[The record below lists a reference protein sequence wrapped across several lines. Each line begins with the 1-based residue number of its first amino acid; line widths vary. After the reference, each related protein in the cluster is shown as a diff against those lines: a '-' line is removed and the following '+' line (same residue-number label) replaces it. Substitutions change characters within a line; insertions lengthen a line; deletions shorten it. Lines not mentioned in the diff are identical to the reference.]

1 MQCTLDFLTNSYG
14 QEEPVPGRDGNL
26 VAEIGL
32 MLRIARETSLV
43 GTLDPFA
50 CRLADDP
57 SLQCLDIGAPST
69 LGGFV
74 DPAPPPPS
82 PPPPSPP
89 PPSLRQ
95 IVHRR
100 ARQMGVRWAP
110 GESGR
115 WANA

>member
-1 MQCTLDFLTNSYG
+1 
-14 QEEPVPGRDGNL
+14 

-74 DPAPPPPS
+74 HWVNDG
-82 PPPPSPP
+82 
-89 PPSLRQ
+89 
-95 IVHRR
+95 R
-100 ARQMGVRWAP
+100 A
-110 GESGR
+110 GR
-115 WANA
+115 NSASHECQYHQTEEHCGKPHQ